1 MRDPIMGFLVALLMP
16 ASFCRLVS
24 FASSALE
31 AAYAYVSGLGRWQAQ
46 SLAETSSPPIS
57 ALLPVDGYYAS
68 SCFFDFFD
76 SSSSSNS
83 NA

>member
-1 MRDPIMGFLVALLMP
+1 MGFLVALLMP

-68 SCFFDFFD
+68 SCFFYFFD